1 MLLNISE
8 AKIPIVIVPRNEL
21 DASHLLFR
29 HGSHHTSKPVGEVEI
44 KPCDQV
50 HVSLGNFDKTNMPK
64 GYSVQITPRLE
75 PDAIVTQI
83 TSLETD
89 EECELVLHV
98 ANYGDKTV
106 SAEVWQRW

>member
-1 MLLNISE
+1 MSPNISE

-29 HGSHHTSKPVGEVEI
+29 HESRHANKPVGEIEV

-50 HVSLGNFDKTNMPK
+50 HMSLGNFDRASIPK
-64 GYSVQITPRLE
+64 GYSVQIAPRIE

-83 TSLETD
+83 TSLGTD
-89 EECELVLHV
+89 KEYELVLHV
-98 ANYGDKTV
+98 ANYSDKTV
-106 SAEVWQRW
+106 SAEIWQI